1 MENNG
6 NIIDFIVYN
15 ENGLQ
20 IKLKGK
26 QKSLKLYGNLENKI
40 FFVNNGKQTL
50 LFKDKDLELILNFYK
65 KISKSVDKNKKL

>member
-6 NIIDFIVYN
+6 NIIDFIFYN

-26 QKSLKLYGNLENKI
+26 QKPLKLYENLKNKI

-50 LFKDKDLELILNFYK
+50 LFKDTDLKLILNFYENILTK
-65 KISKSVDKNKKL
+65 

>member
-6 NIIDFIVYN
+6 NIIQFLLYDGK
-15 ENGLQ
+15 ELQ

-26 QKSLKLYGNLENKI
+26 QKPLQLCGNLENKI

-50 LFKDKDLELILNFYK
+50 LFKDKDLELILKFY
-65 KISKSVDKNKKL
+65 IFSSKHCKNVLN

>member
-6 NIIDFIVYN
+6 NIIDFIFYN

-26 QKSLKLYGNLENKI
+26 QRPLKLYGNLENKI

-50 LFKDKDLELILNFYK
+50 LFKDKDLKLILNFYENVLTK
-65 KISKSVDKNKKL
+65 V